1 MLRLL
6 FTSMQDETKKLAIV
20 TDGIDGQFN
29 VFVTEN
35 VYGDVDYFKSLG
47 VSIEVGITY
56 NVGNLIKIAQDNL
69 LKLYSYPEGLNEE
82 AVHLVEE
89 IRRTVYTFE
98 SDEEGLL
105 LPKEGGNVQ
114 SNITSHKQEMVNG
127 KPEGNQED
135 VAVNY
140 QVEGEGFTVNETGQ
154 VTAEANAAEESRI
167 GKLICTQDE
176 SGKVLEITLT
186 QAGTASV

>member
-6 FTSMQDETKKLAIV
+6 FTSMQDETKKLTIV

-98 SDEEGLL
+98 SEEEELL

-186 QAGTASV
+186 QASGAL

>member
-6 FTSMQDETKKLAIV
+6 FTSMQDETKKLTIV

-98 SDEEGLL
+98 SDEEELL

-186 QAGTASV
+186 QASGAL